1 MKSLIMFPIITLS
14 LLILCF
20 TATYQTTCLLSFI
33 LLFSLLPF
41 FLNLCLV
48 PGGFAWRNYQS
59 LKNPK
64 QLSGPMGLP
73 FLGIL
78 PQMGSHA
85 HKKLATMAS
94 SFSSIRLMAF
104 SLGSTRAVIS
114 SHPDTAKE
122 ILCGA
127 SFSDRPIKES
137 AHLLMFE
144 RAIGFAPSGDYWRH
158 LRRIAANYMFAPR
171 RISGFEGLRQRVV
184 NEVIEG
190 VVKEMR
196 ERGVVEVRRF
206 LQKGSLSNM
215 LESVFGCG
223 LGFEEEELVFMVKEG
238 YELIGQFNWGDYF
251 GLGFLD
257 FYGVKRRCY
266 KLACKVKGVVGGIIE
281 ERRRK
286 KDGSGDLMSGSNDF
300 LSVLLSLPKEDQL
313 CDADMVAFLWVRDSL
328 SLSLSNTKFAN
339 RSKIC
344 YITCA

>member
-1 MKSLIMFPIITLS
+1 
-14 LLILCF
+14 
-20 TATYQTTCLLSFI
+20 
-33 LLFSLLPF
+33 
-41 FLNLCLV
+41 
-48 PGGFAWRNYQS
+48 
-59 LKNPK
+59 
-64 QLSGPMGLP
+64 
-73 FLGIL
+73 
-78 PQMGSHA
+78 MGSHA

-328 SLSLSNTKFAN
+328 SLSLSQTQSLLTDRKYAILPVHNHVVRYGTQILIN
-339 RSKIC
+339 
-344 YITCA
+344 